1 MLVLTVTRQCE
12 LRCAYCQTA
21 QDGWPTLTAA
31 DCERAL
37 QIYIEQFG
45 GGDVKLFGGEPL
57 LAPEATRA
65 TIEAAQRAP
74 EIHRVYLSTNGV
86 ALDEDWLE
94 LLRRT
99 PKMVLT
105 LSLDGRASDH
115 DRFRRFGT
123 RDAAGGDSGGSF
135 AQSTA
140 MLESLVKA
148 PRVVITQTIAPQT
161 AARADE
167 NLSYLMGLG
176 FHRFNLLPVY
186 FRPWSP
192 TQLAELRAAFDRIHE
207 LALARWKEGE
217 RFYLRNLYTWAP
229 SPFFNRG
236 FVVDADR
243 RIYPSNMGLWEGFE
257 GLHER
262 SRAGDLDHPPTPTDL
277 AEAASQLDQWL
288 EETVAP
294 ELRRATRAADQ
305 ELTRLCRRLYP
316 ALIRY
321 RLRARGAA

>member
-21 QDGWPTLTAA
+21 GDGWPTLTAA

-37 QIYIEQFG
+37 QIYIEKFG

-57 LAPEATRA
+57 LAAEATRA

-74 EIHRVYLSTNGV
+74 EIHRVYLSTNGI
-86 ALDEDWLE
+86 ALDEDWLA
-94 LLRRT
+94 LLNRT
-99 PKMVLT
+99 PKLVLT

-115 DRFRRFGT
+115 DRFRRFG
-123 RDAAGGDSGGSF
+123 AGGGGSF

-148 PRVVITQTIAPQT
+148 PRVVVTQTIAPQM
-161 AARADE
+161 AARVDE
-167 NLSYLMGLG
+167 NLLYLLGLG

-186 FRPWSP
+186 FRPWNR
-192 TQLAELRAAFDRIHE
+192 TQLLDLRAAFHRVQKI
-207 LALARWKEGE
+207 AVSRWEQGE
-217 RFYLRNLYTWAP
+217 RFYLRNLFTWAP

-236 FVVDADR
+236 FVVDVNR
-243 RIYPSNMGLWEGFE
+243 RIYPSNMGLWEGFGE
-257 GLHER
+257 LLER
-262 SRAGDLDHPPTPTDL
+262 SCVGDLDRPPTPKAL
-277 AEAASQLDQWL
+277 AEAHAQLDGWI
-288 EETVAP
+288 EESVEP
-294 ELRRATRAADQ
+294 DLWRATRAADQ